1 MDLLE
6 LDEVLDPLLL
16 GDLDDILLQLALER

>member
-16 GDLDDILLQLALER
+16 GDLDDILLQLALKR